1 MRLSLLLL
9 YIFGNFI
16 TTSSFLLVSGVYE
29 TERLVEMIALHLE
42 AIRGDH
48 SLWREFALCL
58 LKLTE
63 CEEDRISMCVDGEQV
78 KCEHMHT
85 IRYSRTPI
93 SFVEGMSGKTWKFRC
108 KWWLDRHFNKQTLE
122 SEMAA
127 GNCDST
133 FFVVKINYFVVK

>member
-1 MRLSLLLL
+1 MLLL
-9 YIFGNFI
+9 YIYGNFI

-29 TERLVEMIALHLE
+29 TELLVEMIALHLE
-42 AIRGDH
+42 AIHGDH
-48 SLWREFALCL
+48 TLWREFALCL

-78 KCEHMHT
+78 KREHMHS

-93 SFVEGMSGKTWKFRC
+93 SFVEGLSGKTWKFRC

-127 GNCDST
+127 GNSDLP
-133 FFVVKINYFVVK
+133 